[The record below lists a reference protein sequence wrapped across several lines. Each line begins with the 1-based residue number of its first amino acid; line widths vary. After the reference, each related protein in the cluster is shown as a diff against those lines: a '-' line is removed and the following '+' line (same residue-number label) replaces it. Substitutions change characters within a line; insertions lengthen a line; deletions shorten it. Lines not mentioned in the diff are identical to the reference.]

1 MDVQPLTGKSLQVLR
16 NPSPSIEAYEGAVRS
31 GKTITSILD
40 WLRFIRNGPS
50 GALAMCGRTER
61 TVINNMILPM
71 QEMLGRS
78 RVKIKYGT
86 GTVFILGR
94 EIHLY
99 GANNEQA
106 RTKIQGLTLAG
117 ALVDEAGTL
126 PESFIQM
133 LYSRLSIPGAKLWLT
148 ANPEGPQHWLK
159 VKWLDKAKLWIDKH
173 GVEHWNDDP
182 NALDLHRY
190 TFVLDDNP
198 SLPPAYVERIKRSYT
213 GMWRLRFVEAEWV
226 VAEGAVYSSWDQ
238 EKHVIPHANLPRL
251 RRIFMVGMDVG
262 TTNPS
267 SAIALGLG
275 EDDKLYA
282 VDEYRTEGGLTDS
295 RISVEFRAWLATL
308 PMAPEWIAIDP
319 AAASFKVQVANDGI
333 MNVMNADNDVLY
345 GIRTVASLLEDGH
358 LFISDHCQGL
368 IKEIPGYAWSPKATE
383 KGLDQPIKANDH
395 SCDALRYSVSSS
407 ETLWRPYVDTPIGG

>member
-40 WLRFIRNGPS
+40 WLRFIRNGPA

-86 GTVFILGR
+86 GTVIILGR

-173 GVEHWNDDP
+173 GVEHHNDSPD
-182 NALDLHRY
+182 ALDLHRY

-198 SLPPAYVERIKRSYT
+198 SLPPAYVERIKRSYS

-238 EKHVIPHANLPRL
+238 AKHVIPHANLPRL

-275 EDDKLYA
+275 EDGKLYA

-295 RISVEFRAWLATL
+295 QLSSEFRAWLAML
-308 PMAPEWIAIDP
+308 PMAPEWVAIDP

-333 MNVMNADNDVLY
+333 RNYMNADNDVLY
-345 GIRTVASLLEDGH
+345 GIRTVASLFQDGH
-358 LFISDHCQGL
+358 LFISDRCTGL

-383 KGLDQPIKANDH
+383 KGLDAPIKANDH
-395 SCDALRYSVSSS
+395 SCDALRYSIASS
-407 ETLWRPYVDTPIGG
+407 ETLWRPYIDTPIGG